1 MSTKRKI
8 KILSGIAVVATAL
21 VVTFFS
27 CKKSNEI
34 AQNPTQTNSTNPSIT
49 VFDKSY
55 TPLTYLIPY
64 KKKEPNLS
72 AKQSGIVYSYSKV
85 LLQLT
90 EIENIYKDLISNYG
104 SNIPS
109 SASPKAIVLYSNNSF
124 ENITTN
130 NATGFS
136 VLTFSSG
143 KLEHR
148 LYEIKNGTASE
159 VTKFYFL
166 FNSYDANDFSLLL
179 DQTLK
184 PNDNFASYLWLTSGE
199 FNGFRAPAQESVYLT
214 ANLIENG
221 IMNRPYIPGD
231 VENQCEACDGNSETE
246 SCDTD
251 ENGESFCTGGC
262 QNTSTDRIAKKLKKP
277 FDLDFSKA
285 YDFRDN
291 FLNKHEKAKI
301 YAVYYYKLSYVI
313 VGLSLIN
320 KNTFDQTVEMTKRCY
335 ALAERIQYGND
346 NEIIITPEL
355 KDYFDAIL
363 DDYKSKSSNIEFKQI
378 LNKLKSDLNQF
389 KNKTR
394 AQLVNALK

>member
-1 MSTKRKI
+1 MSKKRKI
-8 KILSGIAVVATAL
+8 KILSGFAVVAIA
-21 VVTFFS
+21 VFVTFFS

-34 AQNPTQTNSTNPSIT
+34 AQSPSQTNNTNPSIT
-49 VFDKSY
+49 IFDKSY

-72 AKQSGIVYSYSKV
+72 AKQSSTVYSFGKV

-90 EIENIYKDLISNYG
+90 EIENVYKDLIANYG
-104 SNIPS
+104 SGIPS
-109 SASPKAIVLYSNNSF
+109 TASPKAVVLYSNNSF
-124 ENITTN
+124 ENITTAN
-130 NATGFS
+130 VTGFS
-136 VLTFSSG
+136 VLTFNSN

-184 PNDNFASYLWLTSGE
+184 PNDNFASYLFLTSGE
-199 FNGFRAPAQESVYLT
+199 FNSFRAPNQQSIYLT

-221 IMNRPYIPGD
+221 IMDRPYVPG
-231 VENQCEACDGNSETE
+231 EGPNQCEECDGDSETE

-251 ENGESFCTGGC
+251 ENGERFCTGGC
-262 QNTSTDRIAKKLKKP
+262 QNTSTERMARKLNKP
-277 FDLDFSKA
+277 FEVDFSKA

-301 YAVYYYKLSYVI
+301 YAVYYYQLSYVI

-320 KNTFDQTVEMTKRCY
+320 KETFDQTVEMTKKCY
-335 ALAERIQYGND
+335 ALAEKIQYGND

-355 KDYFDAIL
+355 KNYFDAIL
-363 DDYKSKSSNIEFKQI
+363 DDYKSKSSNVEFKQI

-394 AQLVNALK
+394 AELVNALK